1 MNGLLDQDLFAPA
14 TMIRDVDLAATLA
27 ELASPHV
34 QLTEYEP
41 RQRHGFRRRVAH
53 FSLGTL
59 LMGVG
64 AYPSVRY
71 AAANGAGYAM
81 GISLGGSAS
90 THCDGKRYDIRRLE
104 GEDAGAGGLILSPNM
119 PFTVET
125 SDIVGGTIR
134 FDTTRLRRTLVA
146 VSGNPRIKLPSA
158 PVTGLNASKATLRA
172 ISSLVAFFKVAAS
185 NCDDRRYLEG
195 IGIEDTI
202 YRCAASIII
211 EANGIGKTD
220 GPQKV
225 TSVTLD
231 TMRDLMMSRLGAP
244 QSLTDLALELGAPP
258 RTLQRHFRVRFGM
271 GPIEWLTEQR
281 LLAARD
287 HLAVDKD
294 ASVTE
299 TALRFG
305 FMHLGEFSR
314 LFRARFG
321 QLPRDIARSRGSLPP

>member
-1 MNGLLDQDLFAPA
+1 
-14 TMIRDVDLAATLA
+14 MIRDADLAATLA

-34 QLTEYEP
+34 RLTEYEP
-41 RQRHGFRRRVAH
+41 RHRHGFRRRFAH
-53 FSLGTL
+53 FSLGSL

-64 AYPSVRY
+64 AYPAVRY
-71 AAANGAGYAM
+71 ASADGAGYAM
-81 GISLGGSAS
+81 GISLSGSAS
-90 THCDGKRYDIRRLE
+90 AKCDGKRYDIHRLQ
-104 GEDAGAGGLILSPNM
+104 GEDAGSGGLILTPNM

-134 FDTTRLRRTLVA
+134 FDAARLRRALVA

-158 PVTGLNASKATLRA
+158 PVTGLNASRTTLRA
-172 ISSLVAFFKVAAS
+172 ISSLVTFFKAATS
-185 NCDDRRYLEG
+185 NCDDKRYLES

-202 YRCAASIII
+202 YRSAAAIII
-211 EANGIGKTD
+211 EANGIGKPD
-220 GPQKV
+220 GPQRV
-225 TSVTLD
+225 TVATLD
-231 TMRDLMMSRLGAP
+231 TMRDLMISRLGAP
-244 QSLTDLALELGAPP
+244 QSLTDLALELGVPA
-258 RTLQRHFRVRFGM
+258 RTLQRHFRTRFGM

-287 HLAVDKD
+287 HLAAEKD
-294 ASVTE
+294 VSVTE

-314 LFRARFG
+314 LFRVRFG